1 MAQVNTRAAEVVRFR
16 HHPGRGAAGIIVTIS
31 LITLAGVSPWLGLVA
46 LLPLA
51 WTVWVW
57 RAGTDADPTG
67 VWVRALLGKRHF
79 PWSRVRDLAVRDRG
93 RVVATLTDG
102 AQAPLTAVTAQDLP
116 HLVAVAGPDRH
127 RS

>member
-16 HHPGRGAAGIIVTIS
+16 HHPGRGAAGLIVTIS
-31 LITLAGVSPWLGLVA
+31 VVTLAAVSPWLGLVA

-57 RAGTDADPTG
+57 RAGTDADLTG
-67 VWVRALLGKRHF
+67 VRIKALLRQRHI
-79 PWSRVRDLAVRDRG
+79 PWSRVRDLAVRDRQ

-102 AQAPLTAVTAQDLP
+102 AQVPLTAVTAGDLP
-116 HLVAVAGPDRH
+116 RLVAAAEPDTAI
-127 RS
+127 